1 MKIKKKHVD
10 NILYSGWFFAKKEN
24 TYVTLYG
31 KYFSKYGLLHI
42 LSQNLFYVA
51 LVYYSLQ
58 VYPFLIFT
66 HHISQC

>member
-10 NILYSGWFFAKKEN
+10 NILYPGWFFAKKEN

-42 LSQNLFYVA
+42 LS
-51 LVYYSLQ
+51 
-58 VYPFLIFT
+58 
-66 HHISQC
+66 